1 MTGRPTGA
9 IGTARIVWT
18 AVVVCLSL
26 ARRMHGQCLRIVGA
40 EKDQAGGWG
49 SWWSRNIAW
58 KSTRCRPGSFGETD
72 HQTQLGRLGGRF
84 FVLNRNT
91 SKGNNMANEEF
102 ARDQYRAGARLAGH
116 PAAGIPLR
124 IGAMTDYPRLCA
136 GRHTMVAFESAYK
149 FGWLQGLRKL
159 LKEKKLW
166 LRRPDTYRIHNS

>member
-1 MTGRPTGA
+1 MEEKGSPTELSRNRVTGRPTGA

-49 SWWSRNIAW
+49 SCWSRNIAW
-58 KSTRCRPGSFGETD
+58 ESTRCRPGSFGETD
-72 HQTQLGRLGGRF
+72 HRTQLGRLGGRF
-84 FVLNRNT
+84 FLLNRNT

-116 PAAGIPLR
+116 PAAGMPSVPK
-124 IGAMTDYPRLCA
+124 ALC
-136 GRHTMVAFESAYK
+136 GYRMEEQPFQVPSV
-149 FGWLQGLRKL
+149 W
-159 LKEKKLW
+159 
-166 LRRPDTYRIHNS
+166 RRTPPH